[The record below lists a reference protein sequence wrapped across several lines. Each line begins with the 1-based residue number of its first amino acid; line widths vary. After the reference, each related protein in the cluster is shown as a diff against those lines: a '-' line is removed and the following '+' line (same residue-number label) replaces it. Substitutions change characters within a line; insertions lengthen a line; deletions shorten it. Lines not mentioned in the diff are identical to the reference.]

1 MVNGEL
7 PASVPREGI
16 GNLVDIVLQ
25 KGKIYTMG
33 KIRQWGFQ
41 QQGKRIIVALLL
53 VLLWLLLFGPAWAEK
68 PPEKAVV
75 KVPVMLDGRE
85 LFRVSDSGDS
95 PAAERAKNINALLED
110 KLDTA
115 LRSGKALSVKI
126 ALQNEQITLRIN
138 DRYLVTVTARD
149 TISGMTLA
157 EQAQIWQET
166 LLHAIALAKYER
178 TAAYKTLATK
188 LTLGSIIGAIALQ
201 CGLIWI
207 GRRSRRRQLQISG
220 EVRGSWQLLGLLLLR
235 IGIGVAV
242 AGYIV
247 NLFPWTRRWFYK
259 AGQLLITTFSAEIFT
274 LGEEAVSLNRLLLM
288 AVLTL
293 GLWLGVGWLTKLLK
307 SQILP
312 LAGGD
317 QTIRDSIAYFI
328 RYGLIFLGSLLL
340 LTVGGF
346 DFRSLAII
354 ISVLGVGIGFGLQ
367 NIAKDFISGLIMI
380 FDRPIKVGELVQ
392 VGEFQGLV
400 QRIGPRVTEIST
412 IERVIVMIP
421 NSRFIEGEVQNWN
434 RSGLTRVKV
443 YVGVAYGVD
452 MELVHQVLLAAG
464 QAAQAMHPDILRH
477 PPPKVKFRGFGDSAL
492 NFRVVVFIRNPLSE
506 PKVRT
511 LVYDRVEAYLRKYN
525 IEIPFPQRSLQV
537 NIPQFEDLAAS
548 WQGRPVQPDIY
559 YPDRGDDR
567 DDIPAPPVLQEE
579 YDWQAIVSQMR
590 GPEGVEIKDRRS
602 GLKLFSKCF
611 VGCEAVEW
619 LMEHEKA
626 TRPEAITIGELM
638 VSEGLIHHVLDEHGF
653 KDEPLF
659 YRFYA
664 DEDSTP
670 KPDKSAF
677 LPTDPERDR
686 GLDNDDALDSKD
698 GEYSGGVIDD

>member
-1 MVNGEL
+1 M
-7 PASVPREGI
+7 R
-16 GNLVDIVLQ
+16 
-25 KGKIYTMG
+25 KK
-33 KIRQWGFQ
+33 
-41 QQGKRIIVALLL
+41 IIVALLL
-53 VLLWLLLFGPAWAEK
+53 VLLCLLIFGPAWAEK

-85 LFRVSDSGDS
+85 LFRVSVPGEF
-95 PAAERAKNINALLED
+95 PAAELAQNINALLEE
-110 KLDTA
+110 KLDTT
-115 LRSGKALSVKI
+115 LRSGMALSVKI
-126 ALQNEQITLRIN
+126 AQQNEQITLRIN
-138 DRYLVTVTARD
+138 DRHLVTVTERD
-149 TISGMTLA
+149 TIPGMTLA

-166 LLHAIALAKYER
+166 LQKAIALAKYER
-178 TAAYKTLATK
+178 TAAYKTLAIK
-188 LTLGSIIGAIALQ
+188 LTLGSIIGAIALE
-201 CGLIWI
+201 CGLFWI
-207 GRRSRRRQLQISG
+207 GRRYRRRQLQRYGQVS
-220 EVRGSWQLLGLLLLR
+220 GSWQLLGLLLLR
-235 IGIGVAV
+235 IGVGIAV

-317 QTIRDSIAYFI
+317 QTIQDSIAYFI
-328 RYGLIFLGSLLL
+328 RYGLIFLGSLLI
-340 LTVGGF
+340 LTVGGI
-346 DFRSLAII
+346 DFRSLAIL

-367 NIAKDFISGLIMI
+367 NIAKDFISGLIVI

-412 IERVIVMIP
+412 IERVIVIIP

-443 YVGVAYGVD
+443 YVGVAYGVE
-452 MELVHQVLLAAG
+452 MELVYKVLLAAG

-511 LVYDRVEAYLRKYN
+511 LLYNRVEADLRKYN

-548 WQGRPVQPDIY
+548 WQGQTDRPEFY
-559 YPDRGDDR
+559 YRERAARDDK
-567 DDIPAPPVLQEE
+567 DNDIPAPPVLQPE
-579 YDWQAIVSQMR
+579 YDWQAIASQMR

-611 VGCEAVEW
+611 VGCEAVDW
-619 LMEHEKA
+619 LMENEKA

-664 DEDSTP
+664 DEDPTP
-670 KPDKSAF
+670 KSDKYYF
-677 LPTDPERDR
+677 QPTVIERDR
-686 GLDNDDALDSKD
+686 GRDDDDVLNNKD